1 LLPFVF
7 LIYRN
12 KKIKKKTKNGTG
24 LSHTIRIIFY
34 RNDFINFERDHKIER
49 HREFLRELSF
59 FKRILRERKRKQD
72 FFSKELSL

>member
-1 LLPFVF
+1 MC
-7 LIYRN
+7 
-12 KKIKKKTKNGTG
+12 
-24 LSHTIRIIFY
+24 TIIS

-72 FFSKELSL
+72 FFGKELSLLVKTAVFSHQKT